1 MKIIIA
7 ENSKQIRN
15 RIIEKVSSLD
25 STEAIFES
33 MNVPETIDIY
43 SICHPDVVILDY
55 KLIGGNSLD
64 VLETIKHEG
73 RSLLVIVL
81 TDSSNPKIKEQCL
94 NLGAQYVFHKLLDIE
109 KIPGV
114 VSEFQEDRKTVA
126 KEVDMYRNS
135 EILKSNTRG

>member
-25 STEAIFES
+25 STKAIFES
-33 MNVPETIDIY
+33 MNVSEIIDTY
-43 SICHPDVVILDY
+43 SLFHPDAIILDY
-55 KLIGGNSLD
+55 KLIGGNSMD

-73 RSLLVIVL
+73 RSPLVIVL
-81 TDSSNPKIKEQCL
+81 TDSSNPGIKEQCW

-109 KIPGV
+109 KIPEV
-114 VSEFQEDRKTVA
+114 ISDFHEYRKTA
-126 KEVDMYRNS
+126 
-135 EILKSNTRG
+135 

>member
-7 ENSKQIRN
+7 ENSNQLRN

-55 KLIGGNSLD
+55 TLMGGNSMD
-64 VLETIKHEG
+64 VLETIKHGG
-73 RSLLVIVL
+73 RSPLVIVL
-81 TDSSNPKIKEQCL
+81 TDSSNPEIKEQCW
-94 NLGAQYVFHKLLDIE
+94 NLGAQYVFHKSLDIE
-109 KIPGV
+109 KIPEV
-114 VSEFQEDRKTVA
+114 ISDFHEYRKTA
-126 KEVDMYRNS
+126 
-135 EILKSNTRG
+135 